1 MTVSFI
7 MSYVKFNLENNGMLN
22 FFIATAFNIIASKVC
37 AQLSE
42 VKISDVMRLGMNG
55 IITQESE

>member
-1 MTVSFI
+1 